1 MIGTT
6 VFIPCLSSHMV
17 DPERGYFV
25 LNPRGDLPAT
35 EKRFH
40 GWFEEELGWRG
51 VVGCAPTS
59 TQFSEALEKHDVF
72 V

>member
-1 MIGTT
+1 M
-6 VFIPCLSSHMV
+6 
-17 DPERGYFV
+17 

-40 GWFEEELGWRG
+40 GWFEEELGWTG
-51 VVGCAPTS
+51 VVGHAPS
-59 TQFSEALEKHDVF
+59 SSQFSEALEEHDVF

>member
-1 MIGTT
+1 M
-6 VFIPCLSSHMV
+6 

-40 GWFEEELGWRG
+40 GWFEEELGWTG

-59 TQFSEALEKHDVF
+59 NQFSEALEDHDVF

>member
-1 MIGTT
+1 MCVCVCVYSG
-6 VFIPCLSSHMV
+6 VV
-17 DPERGYFV
+17 DSESGYYV

-51 VVGCAPTS
+51 VVGHAPSS
-59 TQFSEALEKHDVF
+59 TEFSEALQSHDVF

>member
-1 MIGTT
+1 M
-6 VFIPCLSSHMV
+6 

-40 GWFEEELGWRG
+40 GWFEEELGWTG
-51 VVGCAPTS
+51 VVGQAPTS
-59 TQFSEALEKHDVF
+59 NQFSEALEDHDVF